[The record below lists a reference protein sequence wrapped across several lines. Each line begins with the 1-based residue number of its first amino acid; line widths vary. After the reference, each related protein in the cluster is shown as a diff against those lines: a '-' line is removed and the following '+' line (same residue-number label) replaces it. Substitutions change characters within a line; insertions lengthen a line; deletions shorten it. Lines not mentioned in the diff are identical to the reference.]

1 MKGIR
6 NFCVKQVVPMSNRIK
21 SKLIS
26 NRSHF
31 KCEMCG
37 KLKMAKMYEYQAIAI
52 VPRYKPEHFKKVCGN
67 CIYKETYGTN
77 YYKAKKK
84 EGVLDSD
91 LRSM

>member
-37 KLKMAKMYEYQAIAI
+37 KLKMAKMYEYQSISFVKGYI
-52 VPRYKPEHFKKVCGN
+52 PRHYKQLCGD
-67 CIYKETYGTN
+67 CIYKAIFGSNKWKKE
-77 YYKAKKK
+77 KK
-84 EGVLDSD
+84 EGSLDK
-91 LRSM
+91 